1 MYCRSKKTW
10 QRKGSGLRTIGMV
23 IFLNLLS
30 AGVPALVC
38 AACGEGTEAVRQ
50 ELAAEEQTV
59 RTTEQT
65 VRAAKTEFQSRDTT
79 LRETMSTPP
88 PGYDQA
94 LARRLVELR
103 RSEVEPKRAM
113 LERLRAQHEEG
124 RQQWEQG
131 HQLLLSQLTEAR
143 AAFQEQR
150 ITQDEFCRVREAYL
164 QALRLYRDG
173 MQGYCTGMDS
183 YAKALAAYGERFLI
197 PYSQGFGDRQQWVT
211 LIQHLERGDF
221 LQDLLVPMTASA
233 VRSSPPDMPP

>member
-1 MYCRSKKTW
+1 M
-10 QRKGSGLRTIGMV
+10 
-23 IFLNLLS
+23 S
-30 AGVPALVC
+30 ALAY

-50 ELAAEEQTV
+50 ELAAEEQVV
-59 RTTEQT
+59 RTTEQI
-65 VRAAKTEFQSRDTT
+65 VRAAKAEFQSRDTT

-113 LERLRAQHEEG
+113 LERLRAQHEEE

-131 HQLLLSQLTEAR
+131 HHLLLSQLTEAR
-143 AAFQEQR
+143 AAFEAQR

-173 MQGYCTGMDS
+173 MQGYCTGMDF

-197 PYSQGFGDRQQWVT
+197 PYTQGFGDRQHWVT

-221 LQDLLVPMTASA
+221 LQDLLVPMTANA
-233 VRSSPPDMPP
+233 VRSSPPDASP